1 MSLNEMRNACKP
13 TATPPSDEVK
23 EALKQAALSMAAL
36 QERTAEA
43 VETLK
48 AELSKTH
55 AEADARTKAVVR
67 LCAQWEAALS
77 DRVKEARDVL
87 EEMTDIRDSL
97 QWKRRTLM
105 MMVLA
110 GFLGGMTL
118 LILSLS
124 LPGVNSLMY
133 RLILMLG
140 RPGL

>member
-13 TATPPSDEVK
+13 SATPPSDEVK

-48 AELSKTH
+48 TELSETH
-55 AEADARTKAVVR
+55 AEAEARTKAVVR

-87 EEMTDIRDSL
+87 EEMTDIRGSL
-97 QWKRRTLM
+97 QWRRRTLIT
-105 MMVLA
+105 MVLA
-110 GFLGGMTL
+110 GFLGGVML

-124 LPGVNSLMY
+124 LPGVNGLMY